1 MPNAVLSS
9 VEGPDFARRVE
20 EAEQVV
26 QQLSKNRW
34 DFAAAADRIFAKDAS
49 ADVIGKEIAVIFDG
63 ESNTRVGRLV
73 LGGYGNQFNL
83 MGPIPPNSI
92 FKMADSE
99 LLDSITHQT
108 GGEGLWDFPEMRR
121 YGHAQKIDFYNYTF
135 FYQLRDLVF
144 WSVVHDSGCFPSTL
158 EHMKRQ
164 FAAGSIVQNL
174 VYHPNVMRPGAPSIM
189 QARCMSM
196 SFASKV
202 VEWMDRPLY
211 GGFAKETVHVE
222 YLLTPTPSKVSHPF
236 LPLVD
241 EGKIEYRNQKYYIR
255 RFAGVTP
262 KDGVR
267 GPDVKEEA
275 ADNNNKE
282 QGIGP
287 ETQGRWRGV

>member
-1 MPNAVLSS
+1 MPNRAELS

-20 EAEQVV
+20 HAEKVV
-26 QQLSKNRW
+26 QTLQNNRW
-34 DFAAAADRIFAKDAS
+34 DFASAAEDIFAKDAS

-63 ESNTRVGRLV
+63 DSVTRVGRLV
-73 LGGYGNQFNL
+73 MGGHGTHFNL

-92 FKMADSE
+92 FKMADSD

-108 GGEGLWDFPEMRR
+108 GSEGVWDFPEMQR
-121 YGHAQKIDFYNYTF
+121 YGHAQKVDFYNYTF
-135 FYQLRDLVF
+135 FYQLRDLLF
-144 WSVVHDSGCFPSTL
+144 WSVLHGSGCFPSTL

-164 FAAGSIVQNL
+164 FAAGQIVQNL
-174 VYHPNVMRPGAPSIM
+174 VYNANVAHAGQPVIM
-189 QARCMSM
+189 QARCMSV

-211 GGFAKETVHVE
+211 GGFAKDTVHLE
-222 YLLTPTPSKVSHPF
+222 YLLTPTASKVSHPY

-255 RFAGVTP
+255 RFGGVTP
-262 KDGVR
+262 KQGVR

-275 ADNNNKE
+275 ADN
-282 QGIGP
+282 GGDTG
-287 ETQGRWRGV
+287 TQGRWRGV